1 LFQFVQAS
9 FLLVV
14 PLLTGEFDWSV
25 EDSVAYAEGKSL
37 NVAILNNNNKINAF
51 NFAHLVNI

>member
-1 LFQFVQAS
+1 
-9 FLLVV
+9 LVV